1 VLPLVAGLCFGFGYG
16 VTGRLLAQ
24 RSGGPTTLGQT
35 FDVKSVPGTSLESL
49 RMRYG
54 AEKEQLRGDLG
65 LIELEKTR
73 KEGEAQAR
81 AEEDRRRQ
89 LALEEERRARSEAE
103 RPLPPPEPEPVAE
116 PIPEPAVPPP
126 APEPTNP
133 SGGQP

>member
-24 RSGGPTTLGQT
+24 RSGEPTTLGQT
-35 FDVKSVPGTSLESL
+35 FDVKPVPGTGLESL

-73 KEGEAQAR
+73 KAGEAQAR
-81 AEEDRRRQ
+81 AEEERRRQ
-89 LALEEERRARSEAE
+89 LSAEEERRARSEAE
-103 RPLPPPEPEPVAE
+103 RPLPTPEPEPAPE
-116 PIPEPAVPPP
+116 PIPEPAPPPP
-126 APEPTNP
+126 AAESADP
-133 SGGQP
+133 SGSQP